1 VLQALFFVWEDIEML
16 RQLKA
21 IGFGCGISFIA
32 ALMSTGAMAQ
42 SFPTKPVTML
52 IPFAAG
58 GPTDVVGRMIGEH
71 MSRTLGQPVVIE
83 NAVGAAGTLAGT
95 RLMTS
100 APDGHTI
107 LIGHTGTH
115 AAAVSL
121 NPNLKYKPVEDFAH
135 VGLVNTNPIFIN
147 VRKNHPANNLT
158 ELVAWLKANES
169 TANNAHAGI
178 GSVSH
183 TTCLMFNASIGVKT
197 NGIPYRGTAPAM
209 NDLVGG
215 QVDYLCDQGVNV
227 APQTRGGTI
236 KTLAVAQDSRAALLP
251 DVPTSTEAGF
261 PAFKVIVWNAMF
273 APKDTPAPV
282 VDALNKALRAAL
294 NDQVMKQKLDDIGA
308 AVPSAELQTS
318 DGLKKF
324 IGSEIERWSPIIKA
338 AGVTIQ

>member
-1 VLQALFFVWEDIEML
+1 MKSGFKSFAL
-16 RQLKA
+16 
-21 IGFGCGISFIA
+21 GCGISIA
-32 ALMSTGAMAQ
+32 ATLMSTAAMAQ
-42 SFPTKPVTML
+42 TFPSKPVVML

-58 GPTDVVGRMIGEH
+58 GPTDVVGRMIGDH

-100 APDGHTI
+100 PPDGHTI

-115 AAAVSL
+115 AASVSL

-147 VRKNHPANNLT
+147 VRKTHPANTLA
-158 ELVAWLKANES
+158 ELVTWLKANQA

-183 TTCLMFNASIGVKT
+183 TTCLMFNSTIGVKT

-251 DVPTSTEAGF
+251 DVPTSAEAGV

-273 APKDTPAPV
+273 APKDTPSPV
-282 VDALNKALRAAL
+282 VETLNKALRAAL
-294 NDQVMKQKLDDIGA
+294 SDPVMKQKLDDIGA
-308 AVPSAELQTS
+308 TVPSAELQTS
-318 DGLKKF
+318 AGLKTF
-324 IGSEIERWSPIIKA
+324 IGSEIERWTPIIKA

>member
-1 VLQALFFVWEDIEML
+1 MSIT
-16 RQLKA
+16 LKLTGA
-21 IGFGCGISFIA
+21 A
-32 ALMSTGAMAQ
+32 ALLAGAMLAVSAPVFAQ
-42 SFPTKPVTML
+42 AFPTKPVVML

-58 GPTDVVGRMIGEH
+58 GPTDVVGRMVGDH
-71 MSRTLGQPVVIE
+71 MSRTLGQPVIIE
-83 NAVGAAGTLAGT
+83 NAVGAAGTLAGQ

-100 APDGHTI
+100 AADGHTV

-135 VGLVNTNPIFIN
+135 IGLVNTNPIFIN
-147 VRKNHPANNLT
+147 VRKTHPANTLA
-158 ELVAWLKANES
+158 ELVTWLKANQA

-183 TTCLMFNASIGVKT
+183 TTCLVFNSVIGVKT

-227 APQTRGGTI
+227 APQTRGATI
-236 KTLAVAQDSRAALLP
+236 KTLAVAQDKRAPVLP
-251 DVPTSTEAGF
+251 DIPTSTEAGV
-261 PAFKVIVWNAMF
+261 PEFKVVVWNAMF
-273 APKDTPAPV
+273 APKDTPQAAL
-282 VDALNKALRAAL
+282 DTLNKALRAAL
-294 NDQVMKQKLDDIGA
+294 ADPVMKAKMDEIGA
-308 AVPSAELQTS
+308 DIPASELQTPA
-318 DGLKKF
+318 GLRAF
-324 IGSEIERWSPIIKA
+324 IGSEINRWTPIIKA

>member
-1 VLQALFFVWEDIEML
+1 MLWEEPFMITVLKSTATCMV
-16 RQLKA
+16 
-21 IGFGCGISFIA
+21 IA
-32 ALMSTGAMAQ
+32 AGLALWTLPVNAQ
-42 SFPTKPVTML
+42 VFPSKPVVML

-71 MSRTLGQPVVIE
+71 MSRTLGQPVIIE
-83 NAVGAAGTLAGT
+83 NAVGAAGTLAGQ

-100 APDGHTI
+100 PPDGHTI

-121 NPNLKYKPVEDFAH
+121 NPNLKYRPVEDFAH
-135 VGLVNTNPIFIN
+135 IGLVNTNPIFIN
-147 VRKNHPANNLT
+147 VRKTHPANTLA
-158 ELVAWLKANES
+158 ELVTWLKANQA

-183 TTCLMFNASIGVKT
+183 TTCLMFNSAIGVKT

-236 KTLAVAQDSRAALLP
+236 KTLAVAQDKRAPLLP
-251 DVPTSTEAGF
+251 DVPTSTEAGV
-261 PAFKVIVWNAMF
+261 PEFKVIVWNAMF
-273 APKDTPAPV
+273 APKDTPAPALE
-282 VDALNKALRAAL
+282 ALNKALRAAL
-294 NDQVMKQKLDDIGA
+294 SDQGMKVKLDDIGA
-308 AVPSAELQTS
+308 EIPSAALQTPA
-318 DGLKKF
+318 GLRAF
-324 IGSEIERWSPIIKA
+324 ITSEIERWTPIIKA
-338 AGVTIQ
+338 SGVTVQ